1 MDRAESAKIQVID
14 QVRDTS
20 EGRLYTTL
28 WAIVTNLYITLNKIA
43 VHWKILGR
51 EVRRC
56 VLCFKRINLVA
67 MLTLDLCGIQART
80 KSGNHLG
87 GQ

>member
-43 VHWKILGR
+43 VHWKILGMKVKR
-51 EVRRC
+51 YA
-56 VLCFKRINLVA
+56 LCFKRINLVA
-67 MLTLDLCGIQART
+67 MLTLDLCGIKART